1 MFNSLYPIVKRR
13 IDEYDYLGL
22 LSGGCPA
29 DEFDPESRLAAARI
43 RADSSEEEIAGV
55 LAEVFAAQFG
65 ETVTAEAFLCVAQ
78 RIKQDLS

>member
-1 MFNSLYPIVKRR
+1 MPTPLYPIVKRR
-13 IDEYDYLGL
+13 IDEYDHLGL

-29 DEFDPESRLAAARI
+29 DEFDMESRLVAARI
-43 RADSSEEEIAGV
+43 STGSSVQEIAGI
-55 LAEVFAAQFG
+55 LAEVFTAQFG